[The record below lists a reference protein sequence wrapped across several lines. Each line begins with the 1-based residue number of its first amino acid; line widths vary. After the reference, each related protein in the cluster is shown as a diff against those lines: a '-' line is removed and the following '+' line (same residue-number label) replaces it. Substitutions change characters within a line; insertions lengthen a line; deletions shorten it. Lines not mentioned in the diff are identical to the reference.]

1 MSEARGAAA
10 ETAMVLAAGFGERMR
25 PLTLRVPK
33 PLVPL
38 AGRPL
43 VDHVLDRLAQAGV
56 KTAVVNVHYLAEHLE
71 AHLAARKGKAPEI
84 VISDE
89 RGVLL
94 DTGGGARKALKLL
107 GRGPFFIHNADSVWS
122 EGAAPALPR
131 MLKLWN
137 PAAMDCL
144 LLLAPVATSIGYGAK
159 GDFSM
164 APDGR
169 LERRGERQV
178 VPFAFAGVSLCDE
191 RLFKDAPNGRFSLNL
206 LWDRAL
212 AKGRLYGMRLDGI
225 WMHVGTPE
233 ALAEAETNF
242 EHEGA

>member
-1 MSEARGAAA
+1 
-10 ETAMVLAAGFGERMR
+10 
-25 PLTLRVPK
+25 
-33 PLVPL
+33 
-38 AGRPL
+38 
-43 VDHVLDRLAQAGV
+43 
-56 KTAVVNVHYLAEHLE
+56 
-71 AHLAARKGKAPEI
+71 
-84 VISDE
+84 
-89 RGVLL
+89 
-94 DTGGGARKALKLL
+94 
-107 GRGPFFIHNADSVWS
+107 VWS
-122 EGAAPALPR
+122 EGAAPALTR

-164 APDGR
+164 TPDGR

-191 RLFKDAPNGRFSLNL
+191 RVFKDAPDGRFSLNR

-212 AKGRLYGMRLDGI
+212 AKGRLYGMRLDGT

-233 ALAEAETNF
+233 ALAEAETLF
-242 EHEGA
+242 EREGA

>member
-1 MSEARGAAA
+1 MTDAL
-10 ETAMVLAAGFGERMR
+10 TAMVLAAGFGERMR
-25 PLTLRVPK
+25 PLTLSVPK

-43 VDHVLDRLAQAGV
+43 IDHVLNRLAASGV
-56 KTAVVNVHYLAEHLE
+56 KTAIVNVHYLPEQLE
-71 AHLAARKGKAPEI
+71 AHLAARQGRPPEI
-84 VISDE
+84 LVSDE

-94 DTGGGARKALKLL
+94 DTGGGAKKALPLL

-122 EGAAPALPR
+122 EGAAPALSR
-131 MLKLWN
+131 MLRLWN
-137 PAAMDCL
+137 PAEMDCL
-144 LLLAPVATSIGYGAK
+144 LLLAPAATSIGYAAR

-164 APDGR
+164 GADGR
-169 LERRGERQV
+169 LARRAEGEV

-191 RLFKDAPNGRFSLNL
+191 RLFKDAPEGRFSLNV

-212 AKGRLYGMRLDGI
+212 AKGKLYGMRMDGR

-233 ALAEAETNF
+233 ALAEAETLF
-242 EHEGA
+242 ERAGA

>member
-1 MSEARGAAA
+1 MTQAR
-10 ETAMVLAAGFGERMR
+10 TAIVLAAGFGERMR
-25 PLTLRVPK
+25 PLTLRMPK

-43 VDHVLDRLAQAGV
+43 LDHVLDRLAAAGV
-56 KTAVVNVHYLAEHLE
+56 TTAVVNVHYLPEQLE
-71 AHLAARKGKAPEI
+71 AHLASRNGKPPETL
-84 VISDE
+84 VSDE

-94 DTGGGARKALKLL
+94 DTGGGAKKALPLL

-122 EGAAPALPR
+122 EGATPALTR
-131 MLKLWN
+131 MLRKWN
-137 PAAMDCL
+137 PATMDCL
-144 LLLAPVATSIGYGAK
+144 LLLAPTATSIGYAAK

-169 LERRGERQV
+169 LARRGNEV

-191 RLFKDAPNGRFSLNL
+191 RLFKDAPEGRFSLNL

-212 AKGRLYGMRLDGI
+212 AKGKLYGVRLDGR
-225 WMHVGTPE
+225 WMHVGTPD
-233 ALAEAETNF
+233 ALAEAETLF
-242 EHEGA
+242 EREGA